1 MYHHLHGYEKDTLYV
16 EIQNEIWQAMTNH
29 AEVYVDEAYSYLM
42 QPQRIGRHLHK
53 KKTMADLKKL
63 LATTRLL
70 GKKFRADVLVAGFSL
85 LVIAKSLLSSREDD
99 IRSWGNFLVYFSH
112 KLIQCHTKLRG
123 W

>member
-1 MYHHLHGYEKDTLYV
+1 
-16 EIQNEIWQAMTNH
+16 
-29 AEVYVDEAYSYLM
+29 
-42 QPQRIGRHLHK
+42 
-53 KKTMADLKKL
+53 MADLKKL

-99 IRSWGNFLVYFSH
+99 IRSWGNVLVYFSH

-123 W
+123 WGYIFVGLLASQAYAKMLLRC